1 MSKGIR
7 FKVDS
12 QTLCRLYKSLVRPV
26 MEYADVIWSGCTD
39 TESDHFEHAD
49 VQYEAAKVVTGAIK
63 GTSRQR
69 LLEELGWES
78 IKTRRIIHRIVLF
91 YKIVNNY
98 CPAFLLD
105 LLPSQVFQRTHYS
118 LCSSINF
125 SVFATRTER
134 FRNSVF
140 PSVIALWN
148 QLKYRNTKYRV
159 NRVF

>member
-7 FKVDS
+7 FKVDR
-12 QTLCRLYKSLVRPV
+12 QTLCRLYKSLIRPV

-39 TESDHFEHAD
+39 TESDLLEH
-49 VQYEAAKVVTGAIK
+49 VPYEAGKVVTGAIK

-78 IKTRRIIHRIVLF
+78 MKTRRIIHRIVLF
-91 YKIVNNY
+91 YKIINNY
-98 CPAFLLD
+98 CPAFLFD

-118 LCSSINF
+118 LRSSINF

-134 FRNSVF
+134 FRNSFF

>member
-1 MSKGIR
+1 MLKGIR
-7 FKVDS
+7 FKVDR
-12 QTLCRLYKSLVRPV
+12 QTLCRLCNSLVRPV

-39 TESDHFEHAD
+39 TESDLLEH

-78 IKTRRIIHRIVLF
+78 MKSRRIIHRIVLL

-98 CPAFLLD
+98 CPAFLFD

-118 LCSSINF
+118 LRSSINF
-125 SVFATRTER
+125 SIFATRTER
-134 FRNSVF
+134 FRNSFF
-140 PSVIALWN
+140 PSAIALWN
-148 QLKYRNTKYRV
+148 QKYQI
-159 NRVF
+159 FSQ